1 MSAPQTNIEKQK
13 RWHRG
18 PLIGMTLVTIFGVGM
33 IFIWL
38 MDESAHG
45 GKLGAMPPA
54 PVETAPAKPCPRLIR
69 HLRGEI
75 FRESVSASV
84 CLCLPPCV

>member
-18 PLIGMTLVTIFGVGM
+18 PLIGMALVTIFGVGM

-38 MDESAHG
+38 MEESAKG
-45 GKLGAMPPA
+45 GKPGTVPPA
-54 PVETAPAKPCPRLIR
+54 PEETAPAETMPKAEAAPA
-69 HLRGEI
+69 G
-75 FRESVSASV
+75 
-84 CLCLPPCV
+84 